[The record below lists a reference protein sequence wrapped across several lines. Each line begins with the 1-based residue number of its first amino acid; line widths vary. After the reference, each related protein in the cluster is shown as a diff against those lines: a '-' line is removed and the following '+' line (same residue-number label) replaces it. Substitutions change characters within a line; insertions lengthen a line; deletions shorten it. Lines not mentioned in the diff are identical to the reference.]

1 MRYFVMQEYGY
12 KLFQQKIRFSM
23 RAQNI
28 VQLVIF
34 LIGVICLVVSF
45 SFDASSINGNG
56 LAINTILLSIGC
68 SIIAAVIINFVDYH
82 ITLPE
87 LATKN
92 IIQSW
97 KLISIYETKQ
107 KMNDKTNE
115 LLKAASEID
124 IAAFGCTGLINFQG
138 VTLKKRLQKDLNIR
152 FLIPDTNLDFIKQRE
167 KDENAVEGSII
178 KSIDSLISWVDETKK
193 ELSLSDG
200 RILIKKY
207 SCLPM
212 DSIMIIDDQLF
223 TGPFMIKKLSQ
234 LSMAYQYSKGGAGY
248 EYYSEYFNGIWNDPK
263 ISEWVRK

>member
-1 MRYFVMQEYGY
+1 M
-12 KLFQQKIRFSM
+12 KSH
-23 RAQNI
+23 NI
-28 VQLVIF
+28 VQVIIF
-34 LIGVICLVVSF
+34 LVGIICIIVSF
-45 SFDASSINGNG
+45 FFDASSNNGNG
-56 LAINTILLSIGC
+56 FAINTILLSIGC

-87 LATKN
+87 ITTKN

-97 KLISIYETKQ
+97 KLVSIFETKQ

-115 LLKAASEID
+115 LLKSASELD

-138 VTLKKRLQKDLNIR
+138 STLKKRLQRDLKIR
-152 FLIPDTNLDFIKQRE
+152 FSIPDTNLEFIKQRE
-167 KDENAVEGSII
+167 KDENAVDGSITT
-178 KSIDSLISWVDETKK
+178 SINALITWVDQTKQ
-193 ELSLSDG
+193 ELSLPDG

-234 LSMAYQYSKGGAGY
+234 LSMAYQYSKGGTGY
-248 EYYSEYFNGIWNDPK
+248 EYYREYFNEIWNDST